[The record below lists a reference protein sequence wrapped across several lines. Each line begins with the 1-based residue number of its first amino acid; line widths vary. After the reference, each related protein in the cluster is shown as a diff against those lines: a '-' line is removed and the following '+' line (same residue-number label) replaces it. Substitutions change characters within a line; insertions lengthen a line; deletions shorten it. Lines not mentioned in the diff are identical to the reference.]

1 MSVISSKGL
10 TITVVT
16 SESRVHVDVVDFKT
30 DKAETLAVP
39 VAVAAVIVIAVP
51 ATFPLISIIPF

>member
-1 MSVISSKGL
+1 MISSKGL

-16 SESRVHVDVVDFKT
+16 SESRVHVAVVDFKT
-30 DKAETLAVP
+30 DKAEILAVP

>member
-1 MSVISSKGL
+1 MSVISSNGL

-16 SESRVHVDVVDFKT
+16 SESRVHVAVVNFKT

-39 VAVAAVIVIAVP
+39 VAVPAVIVIVVP
-51 ATFPLISIIPF
+51 ATFPLISIVPF